1 MEKLDDHKE
10 ERSVLV
16 TLVIGGVDVPNVLI
30 DSGASCYGTADLGMT
45 KAEEDQV

>member
-30 DSGASCYGTADLGMT
+30 DSGASCYGTVDLGMT
-45 KAEEDQV
+45 KVEEDQV